1 MARKREYPLLPMVG
15 AGTMIYKGNS
25 VLLVKRDNEPNKG
38 KWALPGG
45 VVKVG
50 EGVEDA
56 VRREVKEEVELEI
69 ELGGLLD
76 ASDDIH
82 HDGKGTV
89 IYHYVL
95 VSYLA
100 SPQGGKVKLNS
111 ESEEYKWFSPTEVRS
126 IFATDSTKRVVQRYL
141 DRPR

>member
-1 MARKREYPLLPMVG
+1 MVG
-15 AGTMIYKGNS
+15 AGALIHKGNS
-25 VLLVKRDNEPNKG
+25 VLLVKRNNEPNKG

-56 VRREVKEEVELEI
+56 TVREVKEEMGLEI
-69 ELGGLLD
+69 KLEGLL
-76 ASDDIH
+76 SVLDDIH
-82 HDGKGTV
+82 YDGKGRV
-89 IYHYVL
+89 MYHFVL
-95 VSYLA
+95 VTYLA

-111 ESEEYKWFSPTEVRS
+111 ESDEYKCFSPTEVRS
-126 IFATDSTKRVVQRYL
+126 VFATDNTKKVVQRYL